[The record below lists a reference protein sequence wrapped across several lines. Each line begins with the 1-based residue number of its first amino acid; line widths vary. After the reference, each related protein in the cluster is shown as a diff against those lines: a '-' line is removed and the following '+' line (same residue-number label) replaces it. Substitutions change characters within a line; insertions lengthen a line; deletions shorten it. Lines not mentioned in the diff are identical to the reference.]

1 MIILT
6 IRTDRPEAE
15 IGLFDGDDELA
26 YETWEAHRQLS
37 STIHVKI
44 RKLLESQNKDW
55 QDIKGVVF
63 YIGPGSFTGL
73 RIGATV
79 ANTMAATLEVPIAGA
94 NGEDWIA
101 AGIRSVKKGKTT
113 KLVVP
118 FYGRDPH
125 ITTPKK

>member
-6 IRTDRPEAE
+6 IRTDKPEAE
-15 IGLFDGDDELA
+15 IGLFDDQEKLT
-26 YETWEAHRQLS
+26 YEIWEAHRELS

-44 RKLLESQNKDW
+44 RALLESTGKDW
-55 QDIKGVVF
+55 QDIQGLVF

-79 ANTMAATLEVPIAGA
+79 ANTIAATLGVPIAGT
-94 NGEDWIA
+94 NGEDWIE
-101 AGIRSVKKGKTT
+101 AGTVTVKKGKTS
-113 KLVVP
+113 KLVIP